1 MLQADDPRTN
11 SDQLRG
17 VAATNALEL
26 GVDVGSMDATLH
38 LGFQRSISSLWQQA
52 GRAGRRNHKSLSIYV
67 AWDSPIDQY
76 FLRHPQQLFD
86 MPVEPTIL
94 NLANKDIVQPHLLC
108 AANELPLSSSDRSL
122 FQSATVSLP
131 HDLRA
136 ARAAAAGAFTAA
148 APGDQVNREVPA
160 AKAAQAVAE
169 ASVLG
174 NVFDCMVAELV
185 DKGHA
190 ALGCLQL
197 LDPLSPRPNS
207 GAGEGQQGDGRR
219 WGHCGGAKPQRS
231 VSLRSI
237 DDKRWSL
244 NVPTALGK
252 WQLAEEV
259 EEWMA
264 FYQLYEGATYM
275 NNGRTYIIHTMD
287 FEGRVAFA
295 RGPVSVDYYTSVRDM
310 QNVETSAPLLAY
322 PALPSSNPS
331 PRLAASAPED
341 DDRPP
346 RVSEH
351 GQQPNGSRPA
361 LLISESPAAKKGDV
375 ARGLI
380 APPHYGPATV
390 VKSFLGYTKFKRISG
405 KWIDSVDLQMPEV
418 VMHTFATWIP
428 VPEDVQIMFKAQAE
442 TWEPAWMPWDEHLR
456 GGLHAAS
463 HALINVLPLFARISA
478 NDALTTCDY
487 PAARRYRPRYI
498 LIGDRCKGGNGLS
511 LQAYR
516 IFRELIVAAI
526 DLIAGCSCT
535 SFRGCPACVQM
546 MSCAEYNIVLDK
558 KAALTIL
565 RAMLVSDSAGST
577 TVSGDRRVDVNSMV
591 LRKQRTLY

>member
-1 MLQADDPRTN
+1 
-11 SDQLRG
+11 
-17 VAATNALEL
+17 
-26 GVDVGSMDATLH
+26 
-38 LGFQRSISSLWQQA
+38 
-52 GRAGRRNHKSLSIYV
+52 
-67 AWDSPIDQY
+67 
-76 FLRHPQQLFD
+76 

-94 NLANKDIVQPHLLC
+94 NLANTDIVAPHLLC
-108 AANELPLSSSDRSL
+108 AANELPLSDADRAL
-122 FQSATVSLP
+122 FDSPPLALP
-131 HDLRA
+131 HDPCAAQLAAAAVVEAERSGLAA
-136 ARAAAAGAFTAA
+136 ARAGGRGVGEREEEGRGREERGARAGDA
-148 APGDQVNREVPA
+148 APGA
-160 AKAAQAVAE
+160 A
-169 ASVLG
+169 ASSSVVLG
-174 NVFDCMVAELV
+174 HVFDSMVAHLA

-197 LDPLSPRPNS
+197 LDPPAVASCD
-207 GAGEGQQGDGRR
+207 GAVCSVAPGGGRR
-219 WGHCGGAKPQRS
+219 WGHCGGPKPHRI

-244 NVPTALGK
+244 KVPTVLGE

-264 FYQLYEGATYM
+264 FYQIYEGATYM

-287 FEGRVAFA
+287 FEERVAFA

-310 QNVETSAPLLAY
+310 QNIETSAPLLAY
-322 PALPSSNPS
+322 PALPVPS
-331 PRLAASAPED
+331 PKTLVPAGSGPELSDRRPLPAQTIPAEHPAQAPASAHD
-341 DDRPP
+341 F
-346 RVSEH
+346 
-351 GQQPNGSRPA
+351 
-361 LLISESPAAKKGDV
+361 
-375 ARGLI
+375 ARGLV

-390 VKSFLGYTKFKRISG
+390 TKSFLGYTKFKRISG
-405 KWIDSVDLQMPEV
+405 KWLDSVDLQMPQV

-428 VPEDVQIMFKAQAE
+428 VPEDVQMMVKEAAK
-442 TWEPAWMPWDEHLR
+442 TWEPDYMPWDEHLR

-463 HALINVLPLFARISA
+463 HALINVLPLFARISP
-478 NDALTTCDY
+478 NDALTMCDY
-487 PAARRYRPRYI
+487 PAARRFRPRYI
-498 LIGDRCKGGNGLS
+498 LIGDRCKGGNGLA

-516 IFRELIVAAI
+516 IFRQLIVAAI

-565 RAMLVSDSAGST
+565 QAMLAEDS
-577 TVSGDRRVDVNSMV
+577 VGDAKTLGTSCGCRFDVNGMV